1 MRYVAD
7 ATQDLRK
14 NAGATLEALIQQEGL
29 SVDARSLIASDI
41 VVSGLPAMART
52 LEMIV
57 GIDLSEVEDR
67 ARLSADIA
75 EIALNG
81 LVPRS

>member
-14 NAGATLEALIQQEGL
+14 NAAATLEALIQQEGL